1 MAKLQKP
8 TYAHDT
14 FRLDQDSLESEP
26 LELNQLLSLILLAD
40 ESGYTVKAAH
50 DMQLSRDPLLA
61 DIYTV
66 WFAIENELRVYAH
79 NIPRLMEFTRFRR
92 SRFS

>member
-8 TYAHDT
+8 TYAHTT
-14 FRLDQDSLESEP
+14 FTLDPDSLESEP
-26 LELNQLLSLILLAD
+26 LELGQLLNLLLLAH

-50 DMQLSRDPLLA
+50 DLQLSRNPVLA

-66 WFAIENELRVYAH
+66 WFAIENELHVYAH
-79 NIPRLMEFTRFRR
+79 NIPRLMEFTRLRH